1 MQQKTTTKCDV
12 KISRVSFFLERS
24 FFVASGWR
32 FGEWRPL
39 KGLRLFSKW
48 GKTSQLSTVPKGGG
62 RTNIYIYITKYILV
76 ECFFGDAILILGV
89 FLFLDATFS
98 ILIFIFYSQ
107 NPGGL

>member
-1 MQQKTTTKCDV
+1 MAF
-12 KISRVSFFLERS
+12 RGM
-24 FFVASGWR
+24 A
-32 FGEWRPL
+32 
-39 KGLRLFSKW
+39 
-48 GKTSQLSTVPKGGG
+48 TSQGSKVVFKMGENLTAIHCPKRWGDAL
-62 RTNIYIYITKYILV
+62 IYIYITIYIYILV